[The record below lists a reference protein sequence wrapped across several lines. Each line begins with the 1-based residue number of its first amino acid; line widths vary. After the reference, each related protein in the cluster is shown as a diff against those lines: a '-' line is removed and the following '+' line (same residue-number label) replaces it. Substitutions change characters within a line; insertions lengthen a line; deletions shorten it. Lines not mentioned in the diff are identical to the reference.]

1 MQKKHVLLL
10 TLLLFVFNSFGQNKN
25 SVYNS
30 YIEKFSSVAVIH
42 QQKYGIPASITL
54 AQALL
59 ESNAGQS
66 ELTARSNNHFG
77 IKCNDWTGET
87 VYHNDDNTRECFRKY
102 NTAMESYEDRA
113 LFLKNRSRYADLFKL
128 DQTDYKAWA
137 KGLLAAGYATDKKYA
152 DKLIKVINDYELNK
166 YDVAKNHASILK
178 KAGLEGKSEN
188 LTSPPIGIIDAWNRH
203 IVYDNNGVD
212 CIVVREGDTYGSI
225 ADEFDIFEK
234 KLRKYNDDLHGNQ
247 LRVGKALYLKAKKN
261 KADKDNQTYT
271 VKAGDT
277 MHAISQKFAIKVEKL
292 YKLNNMDFKDGAK
305 VGQQLKLR

>member
-1 MQKKHVLLL
+1 MQKKQVLLL
-10 TLLLFVFNSFGQNKN
+10 ALLLFVFNSFGQNKN

-66 ELTARSNNHFG
+66 ELAARSNNHFG
-77 IKCNDWTGET
+77 IKCSDWKGET
-87 VYHNDDNTRECFRKY
+87 VYHNDDVKRECFRKY
-102 NTAMESYEDRA
+102 STVMESYEDRA

-128 DQTDYKAWA
+128 DQADYKAWA
-137 KGLLAAGYATDKKYA
+137 NGLLAAGYATDKKYA
-152 DKLIKVINDYELNK
+152 DKLIKVINDYELDK
-166 YDVAKNHASILK
+166 YDVAKNHSSVLK

-277 MHAISQKFAIKVEKL
+277 MHSISQKFAIKVEKL